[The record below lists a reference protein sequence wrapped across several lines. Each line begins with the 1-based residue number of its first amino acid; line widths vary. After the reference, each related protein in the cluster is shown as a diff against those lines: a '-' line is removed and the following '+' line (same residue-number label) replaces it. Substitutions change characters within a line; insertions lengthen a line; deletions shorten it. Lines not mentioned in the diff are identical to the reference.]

1 MPDPND
7 TTVQTL
13 GPCPVD
19 SPLTLSTVY
28 GDGMVNFTPDDARV
42 RYDVEEIPGQDT
54 EDNVFFEMAGPRET
68 IFFDPAAT
76 SAAIVTCGGLCP
88 GLNTVIRSVYLQLY
102 HGYGVRSIYGVRFGY
117 RGLHPDSGAEP
128 VKLTHEIIEN
138 IHRDGGTML
147 GSSRGPG
154 DVPTMVQ
161 YMADRGI
168 NMLFC
173 VGGDGTQAGAHA
185 LAEEIARRD
194 LPISVVGI
202 PKTIDNDISYVERTF
217 GFSTATEHARNV
229 LDCAHNEAHSY
240 DNCVAVVKL
249 MGRHAGFIAAAA
261 SVASQDVNFCLV
273 PEIPFALQGEKGLL
287 PLLKERILQ
296 RRHALVVVA
305 EGAGQDLLSDEDRK
319 RDASG
324 NLKPADVGEFLYDA
338 IDAYLTDEGVPHNM
352 KYLDPSYAIRS
363 TPPDA
368 NDSVL
373 CDRFARSAVH
383 AAMAGKTD
391 LLVGLWHGVY
401 VHVPIPLA
409 ISRSK
414 RMEPEG
420 ELWRA
425 VLATT
430 GQPARFE

>member
-1 MPDPND
+1 MPDSKD
-7 TTVQTL
+7 TAVKSL
-13 GPCPVD
+13 GLREVD
-19 SPLTLSTVY
+19 SPLTLSTVF
-28 GDGMVNFTPDDARV
+28 GDGMVNFTPDESRV
-42 RYDVEEIPGQDT
+42 RYDVEYVPGQETQD
-54 EDNVFFEMAGPRET
+54 EVFFEMAGPRKKL
-68 IFFDPAAT
+68 FFDPSNT
-76 SAAIVTCGGLCP
+76 TAAIVTCGGLCP

-102 HGYGVRSIYGVRFGY
+102 HGYGVQNVYGVRFGY

-161 YMADRGI
+161 FMADRKI

-185 LAEEIARRD
+185 LATEIARRD
-194 LPISVVGI
+194 LPIAVVGI

-217 GFSTATEHARNV
+217 GFSTATEHARHI

-261 SVASQDVNFCLV
+261 SVASQDVNVCLV
-273 PEIPFALQGEKGLL
+273 PEIPFALRGEKGLL
-287 PLLKERILQ
+287 PLLMQRILQ

-305 EGAGQDLLSDEDRK
+305 EGAGQDLLGDEHRK

-324 NLKPADVGEFLYDA
+324 NLKPADVGEFLYDT
-338 IDAYLTDEGVPHNM
+338 IDAYLTEQAVAHNM

-391 LLVGLWHGVY
+391 VLIGLWHGVY
-401 VHVPIPLA
+401 VHVPIHLA
-409 ISRSK
+409 ISRTK
-414 RMEPEG
+414 RMEAEG